1 MLPTLHDTSSVLLDS
16 PLGCASR
23 ARTRRWRRRI
33 PFAVDPTRLFLRFIE
48 MAELRPGHT
57 VMDVTFQGSLFA
69 LQLLRLVEPK
79 GKVVCVAFA
88 PDHLER
94 ARAEAR
100 SFGLAVEARL
110 DWRLLT
116 SSRFPFDDGQFDV
129 ITCHGGFRYLNASR
143 FFREAAR
150 VLAPGGRLVLSERL
164 LRATSFDPLLLK
176 LRRVTYR
183 YFWRNIEEAQATF
196 HTADDLAEMAQAAG
210 FRQIF
215 IRSLE
220 RPRWGRLPV
229 LSIVRALK

>member
-1 MLPTLHDTSSVLLDS
+1 MLPTLHETSSVLLDS
-16 PLGCASR
+16 PLGCASG
-23 ARTRRWRRRI
+23 ARTRRRRI
-33 PFAVDPTRLFLRFIE
+33 LSSLDPTRFFLRFIE
-48 MAELRPGHT
+48 MADLRPGHT
-57 VMDVTFQGSLFA
+57 VMDVTFHGSLFA
-69 LQLLRLVEPK
+69 LQLFRLVEPQ
-79 GKVVCVAFA
+79 GKVVCVAFTR
-88 PDHLER
+88 DHLER

-110 DWRLLT
+110 GWQLLT

-129 ITCHGGFRYLNASR
+129 ITCHGGFRYLNAPR
-143 FFREAAR
+143 FFQEAAR
-150 VLAPGGRLVLSERL
+150 VLALGGRLVLSERL
-164 LRATSFDPLLLK
+164 LRATSLDPVLLK

-183 YFWRNIEEAQATF
+183 YFWRNIEEAEATF